1 MARFDVY
8 RGDTGGTL
16 LLDIQS
22 DLLSGLNTRLV
33 VPLLPADNAP
43 PPIRYLNPLFEVKGE
58 RYLVAT
64 QLMAAVPQRI
74 LSAPIASLSESA
86 DEITRATDTLMQGV

>member
-1 MARFDVY
+1 MARFDIY
-8 RGDTGGTL
+8 RGETGSTL

-22 DLLSGLNTRLV
+22 DLLCGLNTRLV

-58 RYLVAT
+58 RYLMAT

>member
-8 RGDTGGTL
+8 RGDTGSTL

-58 RYLVAT
+58 RYLMAT